1 MIYEFSRLYPL
12 KTVKI
17 LSKICQR
24 AICEYNITEFL
35 LEQT

>member
-24 AICEYNITEFL
+24 AICEYTVTEFL
-35 LEQT
+35 LGQT